1 MLLMICHVI
10 IKKMSWIHAN
20 LLVDFKHDFKDVI
33 INELHDFHPHTHKY
47 MDEKLKMFSAD
58 LNYRVEIFYL

>member
-1 MLLMICHVI
+1 
-10 IKKMSWIHAN
+10 MSWIHAN